1 MEREGFVD
9 RAEAGVLLA
18 HALEHYRGTDAL
30 ILAIP
35 RGGVVVGHAMA
46 TALDL
51 PLDIVLAK
59 KIGHPANPE
68 FAIGAVSL
76 DSQLVDPRYDVS
88 RTYLNTE
95 VKRIRS
101 RSQEKALMYRGER
114 PPPGVKDRP
123 VIVVDDGVA
132 TGNTLLATLE
142 LLRRQHPSKLVVA
155 MPVVPPRFIRKGRIV
170 ADELIYLLAP
180 PHFQGVGQFYDNF
193 QPVEDEEV
201 LRLLNDAWKS
211 AGR

>member
-1 MEREGFVD
+1 MERAGFVD

-18 HALEHYRGTDAL
+18 QALEHYRGTDAL

-68 FAIGAVSL
+68 LAIGAVSL

-88 RTYLNTE
+88 RTYLDTE

-155 MPVVPPRFIRKGRIV
+155 MPVVPPRFIRKGRIL
-170 ADELIYLLAP
+170 ADELIHLLAP

-193 QPVEDEEV
+193 QPVEDEGV
-201 LRLLNDAWKS
+201 VRLLNDAWKS